1 MIALALLLATQQP
14 DLSRA
19 ESLLAAGKAFD
30 AAQVAARVVARRP
43 HDAAARLLL
52 GRAHL
57 ARPVVGR
64 YAALAA
70 FRAAARLA
78 PEDPA
83 PLYWQSEVGLLLG
96 SDEGEGI
103 AREALIRLFALAP
116 DYRDS
121 WSRFS
126 RLFGNAAVW
135 RRADGAF
142 ARHPDDPLALTRRG
156 HLAILLED
164 PARAEAVLAR
174 ARARGAD
181 GVETALLRAEAAYLG
196 GDPPTGDAWI
206 DTAVA
211 HAAEDS
217 AGALWTRFWPIA
229 SPAERAA
236 FGATPPAERSGFF
249 RRFLGRR
256 DPNLLTPENERL
268 REHFA
273 RVAHARRHFRLL
285 HPLNQYHR
293 SALVRGIAAGNS
305 RVLLQDLTVAAPA
318 LFVAAP
324 TARARAAAGLG
335 GDGADLAPTDSN
347 AITAFFLAGLDARGL
362 LWLRHGRPAQR
373 IMGAFDA
380 LRPAVD
386 GDQALDVESW
396 VYPSP
401 DGPIS
406 VGFRRG
412 TGGVF
417 GFGAPAGDFV
427 FEPVSDR
434 QVRATR
440 ALLRS
445 DATAFPAPLA
455 APAWVAFFPDSGGD
469 RTAVYVRTR
478 AGRAAAALWG
488 PSGQVAGAAGDG
500 VLRLSV
506 VPGAYDI
513 GVDVDSA
520 GRLGRVRGAVD
531 VPGSAR
537 AGLGLSSLVL
547 GAGDSADAREAI
559 LARMPPDLAVP
570 AGAPLT
576 TYAEIHGLHVDSLGL
591 VRYRVRYSFTPR
603 RGALARLFTGGA
615 PVVLEF
621 EREARGTA
629 IVAERI
635 VIGPSRLARGR
646 YRVTLAVT
654 DLAADVK
661 TESAAIDI
669 IVR

>member
-1 MIALALLLATQQP
+1 MIALAFLLAVQQP
-14 DLSRA
+14 DLPRA

-57 ARPVVGR
+57 ARPALGR

-96 SDEGEGI
+96 SDEGDGI
-103 AREALIRLFALAP
+103 AREALIRLFALMP

-126 RLFGNAAVW
+126 RLFANAAVW

-164 PARAEAVLAR
+164 PARADAVLAR

-181 GVETALLRAEAAYLG
+181 GVETALLLAEAAYLG
-196 GDPPTGDAWI
+196 GDPPTGDAWL

-229 SPAERAA
+229 SPVEQAA
-236 FGATPPAERSGFF
+236 YGATPPAERGGFF

-285 HPLNQYHR
+285 HPFNLYHR
-293 SALVRGIAAGNS
+293 SALVRGIVAGNS
-305 RVLLQDLTVAAPA
+305 HVLLQDLTRAAPA

-335 GDGADLAPTDSN
+335 AGGGDLAPADSS
-347 AITAFFLAGLDARGL
+347 ATTAFFLAGLDARGL
-362 LWLRHGRPAQR
+362 LWLRHGRPDQR
-373 IMGAFDA
+373 ILGALDA

-396 VYPSP
+396 VYRSP

-445 DATAFPAPLA
+445 DATAFPAPLD
-455 APAWVAFFPDSGGD
+455 APAWVAFFPDSGGT

-478 AGRAAAALWG
+478 AG
-488 PSGQVAGAAGDG
+488 
-500 VLRLSV
+500 LR
-506 VPGAYDI
+506 
-513 GVDVDSA
+513 
-520 GRLGRVRGAVD
+520 
-531 VPGSAR
+531 
-537 AGLGLSSLVL
+537 LSSLVL
-547 GAGDSADAREAI
+547 GAGDSAATREAI

-576 TYAEIHGLHVDSLGL
+576 AYAEIHGLHVDSLGL

-603 RGALARLFTGGA
+603 RGALTRLFAGGA
-615 PVVLEF
+615 SVVLEF

-629 IVAERI
+629 IVAEQI

-661 TESAAIDI
+661 TESAAIDV

>member
-1 MIALALLLATQQP
+1 MIALAFLLAAQHP
-14 DLSRA
+14 DLPQA
-19 ESLLAAGKAFD
+19 ESLLAAGQAYD
-30 AAQVAARVVARRP
+30 AAQVAARAVARRP

-57 ARPVVGR
+57 ARPVGGR

-78 PEDPA
+78 PGDPA

-121 WSRFS
+121 WSRFR
-126 RLFGNAAVW
+126 RLFGNRATW
-135 RRADGAF
+135 RRADSAL

-156 HLAILLED
+156 YLAILLED
-164 PARAEAVLAR
+164 AGRADTLLAR
-174 ARARGAD
+174 ARARGGD
-181 GVETALLRAEAAYLG
+181 RVEIALLRAEAAFLVP
-196 GDPPTGDAWI
+196 DPATADAWI

-217 AGALWTRFWPIA
+217 AGALWTRFWAIA
-229 SPAERAA
+229 SLAEQAA
-236 FGATPPAERSGFF
+236 YDVTPPAARGGFF

-273 RVAHARRHFRLL
+273 RVAYARRHFRLL

-305 RVLLQDLTVAAPA
+305 RALLRDLTVDAPA

-324 TARARAAAGLG
+324 TARALAAAGLG
-335 GDGADLAPTDSN
+335 PDGATLTATDSS
-347 AITAFFLAGLDARGL
+347 ATTAFFLAGLDARGL
-362 LWLRHGRPAQR
+362 LWLRHGPPDRR
-373 IMGAFDA
+373 VMGAFDA

-396 VYPSP
+396 VYPSA
-401 DGPIS
+401 DGPVS

-434 QVRATR
+434 QLHATR
-440 ALLRS
+440 ALLRN
-445 DATAFPAPLA
+445 DATALPAPLTT
-455 APAWVAFFPDSGGD
+455 PAWVACFPDSDGT

-488 PSGQVAGAAGDG
+488 TDGKTAGATGDG

-506 VPGAYDI
+506 PPGAYEI
-513 GVDVDSA
+513 GVDVDSG
-520 GRLGRVRGAVD
+520 GRLGRVRGVVEVA
-531 VPGSAR
+531 GRAR
-537 AGLGLSSLVL
+537 AGLVLSSLVV
-547 GAGDSADAREAI
+547 ATTESAPGREAI
-559 LARMPPDLAVP
+559 LARMPPDLTVP
-570 AGAPLT
+570 ADASLT
-576 TYAEIHGLHVDSLGL
+576 VYAEIHGLGVDSLGL
-591 VRYRVRYSFTPR
+591 ARYRVRYAFTPR
-603 RGALARLFTGGA
+603 RGALARLLAGEA
-615 PVVLEF
+615 PVVLQF
-621 EREARGTA
+621 EREVRGTA
-629 IVAERI
+629 VVAEQI
-635 VIGPSRLARGR
+635 VIGPSRLPRGR
-646 YRVTLAVT
+646 SRVTLSVT

-661 TESAAIDI
+661 SETAAIDV

>member
-1 MIALALLLATQQP
+1 MIALAFLLAAQQP
-14 DLSRA
+14 DLPQA
-19 ESLLAAGKAFD
+19 ESLLAVGKAYD
-30 AAQVAARVVARRP
+30 AARLAARVVARRP
-43 HDAAARLLL
+43 EDTAARLLL

-78 PEDPA
+78 PGDPA
-83 PLYWQSEVGLLLG
+83 ALYWQSEVGLLLG
-96 SDEGEGI
+96 SDEGESI

-126 RLFGNAAVW
+126 RLFGNGAIW
-135 RRADGAF
+135 RRADSAL
-142 ARHPDDPLALTRRG
+142 AHHPDDPLALTRRG
-156 HLAILLED
+156 HLAILLEE
-164 PARAEAVLAR
+164 PARADSALAR
-174 ARARGAD
+174 AGARGAD
-181 GVETALLRAEAAYLG
+181 RVETALLRAEAAFLG
-196 GDPPTGDAWI
+196 SDPPTGDAWI
-206 DTAVA
+206 DTALA

-217 AGALWTRFWPIA
+217 TGALWTRFWAIA
-229 SPAERAA
+229 SPVEQAA
-236 FGATPPAERSGFF
+236 YAGTPPAERSGFF
-249 RRFLGRR
+249 RRFLARR

-273 RVAHARRHFRLL
+273 RVAYARRHFRLL

-293 SALVRGIAAGNS
+293 SAMVRGIAAGNS
-305 RVLLQDLTVAAPA
+305 RALLQDLTVDAPA

-324 TARARAAAGLG
+324 TARALAAGGLG
-335 GDGADLAPTDSN
+335 LNGADLVLADSS
-347 AITAFFLAGLDARGL
+347 ATTAFFLAGLDARGL
-362 LWLRHGRPAQR
+362 LWLRHGRPDRR

-386 GDQALDVESW
+386 GEQALDVESW

-401 DGPIS
+401 DGPVS

-434 QVRATR
+434 QLRATR

-445 DATAFPAPLA
+445 DATALPAPLD
-455 APAWVAFFPDSGGD
+455 APAWVAFFPDSSGS

-478 AGRAAAALWG
+478 AGRAAAVLWG
-488 PSGQVAGAAGDG
+488 TGGQAAGAAGDG
-500 VLRLSV
+500 VLRLTV
-506 VPGAYDI
+506 PPGAYEI
-513 GVDVDSA
+513 GVDVDSG
-520 GRLGRVRGAVD
+520 GRLGRVRGAVV
-531 VPGSAR
+531 VPGGAR
-537 AGLGLSSLVL
+537 GGLLLSSLIL
-547 GAGDSADAREAI
+547 GAVDSSDSREAI
-559 LARMPPDLAVP
+559 LARMPPDLAFP
-570 AGAPLT
+570 AGASISA
-576 TYAEIHGLHVDSLGL
+576 YAEIHGLAVDSLGL
-591 VRYRVRYSFTPR
+591 ARYRVRYAFTPR
-603 RGALARLFTGGA
+603 RGALARLFAGGT

-621 EREARGTA
+621 EREARGGA
-629 IVAERI
+629 IVAEQI

-646 YRVTLAVT
+646 YRVMLSVT
-654 DLAADVK
+654 DLAPDVK
-661 TESAAIDI
+661 TESAAIDV